1 MKNQKYRITK
11 KRELQERRENG
22 REQGGK
28 SQTRK
33 ILKVKKFLIR
43 TKKLLKL
50 QFEKKESFSRNLS

>member
-28 SQTRK
+28 RR
-33 ILKVKKFLIR
+33 VKY
-43 TKKLLKL
+43 
-50 QFEKKESFSRNLS
+50 